1 LRKFLIFL
9 NLLAI
14 FGGKSVD
21 DDRGYVKEQDA
32 SGEIGGAFSGELVF
46 LKGGDEECAVGE
58 GCDGG
63 PHEGGNGA
71 EINGGGYDW
80 EIVDRIVVAVDADVA
95 SVIEEKSGEKDL
107 DDDGIGGAAFW
118 KPGDEAAFEELE
130 DADGEKDD
138 LFMNFVNGRK
148 EGESEEEKEP
158 EDIEPIEGGALAI
171 EHFGLEAPGV
181 NLAWN

>member
-1 LRKFLIFL
+1 MRQLLILL
-9 NLLAI
+9 NLFAI
-14 FGGKSVD
+14 FGSESVD
-21 DDRGYVKEQDA
+21 DDGSDIKEKDA
-32 SGEIGGAFSGELVF
+32 GGEIGGTFGGEFVF

-63 PHEGGNGA
+63 PDEGGNRA

-130 DADGEKDD
+130 DADGEEDD

-158 EDIEPIEGGALAI
+158 EDIEPIEGGAFAI
-171 EHFGLEAPGV
+171 EHFGLEAPRSI
-181 NLAWN
+181 